1 MKYFYLI
8 IAVLLMQFTPCIA
21 QQFESDVW
29 LAEMRMKE
37 GYIYFGA
44 AKNITNTVGYD
55 NQPFFLN
62 DTTILYTH
70 MGEDKQADIFQYRIK
85 RNTNEKFTNTTESE
99 YSAKLLPSKAGI
111 SVVEV
116 EKDSTQR
123 IWSYDLQGKNGK
135 VLVPQIDS
143 VGYYTWIND
152 TSFAAFILTE
162 PSSLQL
168 CYTNSPKTKVI
179 ANNIGRC
186 MQVNT
191 FGNLYFTMLE
201 NDSVRW
207 LCRTESDGTLTKL
220 IEFYKGV
227 EDFVISKDNIIF
239 CAKQGLIYFA
249 NSNYKFGWRMC
260 GNFESVGV
268 NNINRIALSPDNK
281 KLAFVN
287 IVEEKK

>member
-8 IAVLLMQFTPCIA
+8 FSLLFIQNSFCLA

-29 LAEMRMKE
+29 MSEMRIKE

-62 DTTILYTH
+62 DSTVLYTH
-70 MGEDKQADIFQYRIK
+70 MGEDQQADIYQHHIK
-85 RNTNEKFTNTTESE
+85 RNTNVKFTNTKESE

-143 VGYYTWIND
+143 VGYYTWLND

-162 PSSLQL
+162 PSSLQF
-168 CYTNSPKTKVI
+168 CNTTNAKTKII
-179 ANNIGRC
+179 ANHIGRC
-186 MQVNT
+186 MQVNS

-201 NDSVRW
+201 KDSVRW
-207 LCRTESDGTLTKL
+207 LCRTESNSTYTKL

-239 CAKQGLIYFA
+239 CAKQGLIYYA

-287 IVEEKK
+287 VVEQNK